1 MLAPKRPT
9 TSAAPPTDERGSFPR
24 RLGRFFGLTLRQAND
39 DSILLTASALAF
51 VTVLSLIPLLAA
63 LSYVGAR
70 VFSQYQQRS
79 FEVFVKILPYAEKP
93 ITDKLAEF
101 LAQARAL
108 HGFGVAAFFVTAMLV
123 FSTIERTINR
133 IWNVGRH
140 RPIRVRL
147 ATYLLLMFWGPA
159 LLSATF
165 SSLILLRQSPAFR
178 QLVQRSVL
186 LGVLPFVAALVGLV
200 MLYWFVP
207 YTPVRFR
214 NALAGALVAA
224 ILLDLL
230 RRGFGLYVEFFRNVS
245 AVYGSFAFALLFM
258 ISIELTWAIILYGA
272 EVAYTAQHFPIL
284 ARGLHRHPPL
294 QAAWVGLAAVA
305 MISGRFVRGETG
317 LSEDEL
323 AAQLQVSTL
332 ELDRVLHPLLTHD
345 VLRRT
350 KAGEPGYLLAA
361 DPQEIGLDK
370 IFQAYDHRA
379 RRAVQPLPRDLRQRL
394 EAMVANT
401 ATSRGRAIGAATMA
415 DLLESDETTLQ
426 LIPALVR
433 ASDEDK

>member
-1 MLAPKRPT
+1 MVGPEPSSSTPRSGQP
-9 TSAAPPTDERGSFPR
+9 SFPR
-24 RLGRFFGLTLRQAND
+24 RIASFFGISLRQANE

-70 VFSQYQQRS
+70 VYSQYQQRS

-108 HGFGVAAFFVTAMLV
+108 HGFGVAAFFVTAMMV
-123 FSTIERTINR
+123 FSTIERTINK
-133 IWNVGRH
+133 IWNVARR
-140 RPIRVRL
+140 RPVRVRL

-159 LLSATF
+159 LLAATF

-178 QLVQRSVL
+178 QLVQRSVV

-207 YTPVRFR
+207 YTQVKFR

-224 ILLDLL
+224 ILLELL
-230 RRGFGLYVEFFRNVS
+230 RFGFGLYVDFFRNVS

-272 EVAYTAQHFPIL
+272 EVAYTAQHFPVL
-284 ARGLHRHPPL
+284 SLGLYRHPPM
-294 QAAWVGLAAVA
+294 QAAWVGLAAIAV
-305 MISGRFVRGETG
+305 ISGRFVRGEKS

-323 AAQLQVSTL
+323 AARLKISPQ
-332 ELDRVLHPLLTHD
+332 ELDRVLNPLLTHD
-345 VLRRT
+345 LLRRT
-350 KAGEPGYLLAA
+350 EAGEPGYLLAA
-361 DPQEIGLDK
+361 DPHEIALDRV
-370 IFQAYDHRA
+370 FQAYDHRA
-379 RRAVQPLPRDLRQRL
+379 RRAVQPLPQDLRHRL
-394 EAMVANT
+394 ESLVAGT
-401 ATSRGRAIGAATMA
+401 ALTRSHALGQTTMA
-415 DLLESDETTLQ
+415 DLLETDEETLA
-426 LIPALVR
+426 LIPAAV
-433 ASDEDK
+433 SGSGS

>member
-1 MLAPKRPT
+1 MVDPEPSGAPAGCERP
-9 TSAAPPTDERGSFPR
+9 SLLR
-24 RLGRFFGLTLRQAND
+24 RIVSFFGLSLRQANE

-108 HGFGVAAFFVTAMLV
+108 HGFGVAAFFVTAMMV
-123 FSTIERTINR
+123 FSTIERTINK
-133 IWNVGRH
+133 IWNVARR
-140 RPIRVRL
+140 RPFRVRL

-159 LLSATF
+159 LLAATF

-224 ILLDLL
+224 ILLELL
-230 RRGFGLYVEFFRNVS
+230 RFGFGLYVDFFRNVS

-272 EVAYTAQHFPIL
+272 EVAYTAQHFPVL
-284 ARGLHRHPPL
+284 SLGLYRHPPM
-294 QAAWVGLAAVA
+294 QAAWVGLAAIAV
-305 MISGRFVRGETG
+305 ISGRFVRGEKS

-323 AAQLQVSTL
+323 AARLKISPQ
-332 ELDRVLHPLLTHD
+332 ELDRVLNPLLTHD
-345 VLRRT
+345 LLRRT
-350 KAGEPGYLLAA
+350 EAGEPGYLLAA
-361 DPQEIGLDK
+361 DPHEIALDR

-379 RRAVQPLPRDLRQRL
+379 RRAVQPLPHDLRHRL
-394 EAMVANT
+394 DALVAGT
-401 ATSRGRAIGAATMA
+401 ALTRSHALGQTTMA
-415 DLLESDETTLQ
+415 DLLQTDEETLA
-426 LIPALVR
+426 LIPAAVTESR
-433 ASDEDK
+433 S

>member
-1 MLAPKRPT
+1 MVDPERA
-9 TSAAPPTDERGSFPR
+9 AAPARDEEPSFLR
-24 RLGRFFGLTLRQAND
+24 RFLSFFRLTFRQAND

-70 VFSQYQQRS
+70 VFNQYQQRS

-108 HGFGVAAFFVTAMLV
+108 HGFGVAAFFITAMMV

-133 IWNVGRH
+133 IWNVARR
-140 RPIRVRL
+140 RPFRIRV

-159 LLSATF
+159 LLAATF
-165 SSLILLRQSPAFR
+165 SSLILLRQSPGFR

-186 LGVLPFVAALVGLV
+186 LGLLPFAAALVGLV

-224 ILLDLL
+224 ILLELL
-230 RRGFGLYVEFFRNVS
+230 RFGFGLYVEFFRNVS

-258 ISIELTWAIILYGA
+258 ISIELTWAIILYGT
-272 EVAYTAQHFPIL
+272 EVAYTAQHFPVL
-284 ARGLHRHPPL
+284 ARDLNRHPPM

-305 MISGRFVRGETG
+305 VISGRFVRGEKS
-317 LSEDEL
+317 LSEDQL
-323 AAQLQVSTL
+323 AARLQISPL
-332 ELDRVLHPLLTHD
+332 ELDRVLHPLLSHD
-345 VLRRT
+345 LLRRT
-350 KAGEPGYLLAA
+350 EAGEPGYLLAA
-361 DPQEIGLDK
+361 DPHEITLDQ

-379 RRAVQPLPRDLRQRL
+379 RRAVQPLPRDLRRRL
-394 EAMVANT
+394 EGLVAGT
-401 ATSRGRAIGAATMA
+401 ATNRGHALGTATMA
-415 DLLESDETTLQ
+415 DLLKDEEDTLTLFPSAVPESG
-426 LIPALVR
+426 A
-433 ASDEDK
+433 

>member
-1 MLAPKRPT
+1 MVAPGP
-9 TSAAPPTDERGSFPR
+9 SSSEPRGGQPSFPR
-24 RLGRFFGLTLRQAND
+24 RIASFFGISLRQANE

-70 VFSQYQQRS
+70 VYSQYQQRS

-108 HGFGVAAFFVTAMLV
+108 HGFGVAAFFVTAMMV
-123 FSTIERTINR
+123 FSTIERTINK
-133 IWNVGRH
+133 IWNVARR
-140 RPIRVRL
+140 RPVRVRL

-159 LLSATF
+159 LLAATF

-178 QLVQRSVL
+178 QLVQRSVV

-207 YTPVRFR
+207 YTQVKFR

-224 ILLDLL
+224 ILLELL
-230 RRGFGLYVEFFRNVS
+230 RFGFGLYVDFFRNVS

-272 EVAYTAQHFPIL
+272 EVAYTAQHFPVL
-284 ARGLHRHPPL
+284 SLGLYRHPPM
-294 QAAWVGLAAVA
+294 QAAWVGLAAIAV
-305 MISGRFVRGETG
+305 ISGRFVRGEKS

-323 AAQLQVSTL
+323 AARLKISPQ
-332 ELDRVLHPLLTHD
+332 ELDRVLNPLLTHD
-345 VLRRT
+345 LLRRT
-350 KAGEPGYLLAA
+350 EAGEPGYLLAA
-361 DPQEIGLDK
+361 DPHEIALDRV
-370 IFQAYDHRA
+370 FQAYDHRA
-379 RRAVQPLPRDLRQRL
+379 RRAVQPLPQDLRHRL
-394 EAMVANT
+394 ESLVAGT
-401 ATSRGRAIGAATMA
+401 ALTRSHALGQTTMA
-415 DLLESDETTLQ
+415 DLLETDEETLA
-426 LIPALVR
+426 LIPSAV
-433 ASDEDK
+433 SGSGS

>member
-1 MLAPKRPT
+1 MVEPDQR
-9 TSAAPPTDERGSFPR
+9 SAVSAKLPSQSFLR
-24 RLGRFFGLTLRQAND
+24 RLASFFGLTLRQANE

-70 VFSQYQQRS
+70 VFDQYQQRS

-108 HGFGVAAFFVTAMLV
+108 HGFGVAAFFVTAMMV

-133 IWNVGRH
+133 IWNVSRR

-165 SSLILLRQSPAFR
+165 SSLILLRQSPGFR

-186 LGVLPFVAALVGLV
+186 LGMLPFAAALVGLV

-224 ILLDLL
+224 ILLELL
-230 RRGFGLYVEFFRNVS
+230 RRGFGLYVEFFRSVS
-245 AVYGSFAFALLFM
+245 AVYGSFAFALMFM

-272 EVAYTAQHFPIL
+272 EVAYTAQHFSIL
-284 ARGLHRHPPL
+284 NRELGRHPPM
-294 QAAWVGLAAVA
+294 QAAWVGLAAIAV
-305 MISGRFVRGETG
+305 ISGRFVRGEKG

-323 AAQLQVSTL
+323 AVQLRISTA
-332 ELDRVLHPLLTHD
+332 ELDRIVHPLLTHD
-345 VLRRT
+345 LLRRT
-350 KAGEPGYLLAA
+350 KAGEPGLSLAA
-361 DPQEIGLDK
+361 DPHEIALDR

-379 RRAVQPLPRDLRQRL
+379 RRAVQPLPHELRHRL
-394 EAMVANT
+394 EALVAGT
-401 ATSRGRAIGAATMA
+401 ASARAGALGQATLV
-415 DLLESDETTLQ
+415 DLIRSDEKTLE
-426 LIPALVR
+426 LTPPGAR
-433 ASDEDK
+433 AAGS

>member
-1 MLAPKRPT
+1 MVAGE
-9 TSAAPPTDERGSFPR
+9 PPAQLPREQPSFPAR
-24 RLGRFFGLTLRQAND
+24 IARFFGLSLRQANE

-79 FEVFVKILPYAEKP
+79 FEVFVQILPYAEKP

-108 HGFGVAAFFVTAMLV
+108 HGFGVAAFFITAMMV

-133 IWNVGRH
+133 IWNVARH

-159 LLSATF
+159 LLAATF
-165 SSLILLRQSPAFR
+165 SSLILLRQSPALR

-186 LGVLPFVAALVGLV
+186 LGMLPFTAALVGLV

-224 ILLDLL
+224 ILLELL
-230 RRGFGLYVEFFRNVS
+230 RFGFGLYVDFFRNVS

-258 ISIELTWAIILYGA
+258 LSIELTWAIILYGA
-272 EVAYTAQHFPIL
+272 EVAYTAQHFHIL
-284 ARGLHRHPPL
+284 SLGLYRHPPM
-294 QAAWVGLAAVA
+294 QAAWVGLAAIAV
-305 MISGRFVRGETG
+305 ISGRFIRGEKSLT
-317 LSEDEL
+317 EDEL
-323 AAQLQVSTL
+323 ASRLKVSPG
-332 ELDRVLHPLLTHD
+332 ELDRVLNPLLTHD
-345 VLRRT
+345 LLRRT
-350 KAGEPGYLLAA
+350 QAGEPGYLLAA
-361 DPQEIGLDK
+361 DPHEISLDQV
-370 IFQAYDHRA
+370 FQAYDHRA
-379 RRAVQPLPRDLRQRL
+379 RRAVQPLALDLRRRL
-394 EAMVANT
+394 EALVDGT
-401 ATSRGRAIGAATMA
+401 ATTRESALGKTTVA
-415 DLLESDETTLQ
+415 DLLRTDEETLT
-426 LIPALVR
+426 LLPALS
-433 ASDEDK
+433 ATPKT

>member
-1 MLAPKRPT
+1 MVEAERP
-9 TSAAPPTDERGSFPR
+9 AAPTRRERPSFLR
-24 RLGRFFGLTLRQAND
+24 RIASFFRLSLRQAND

-108 HGFGVAAFFVTAMLV
+108 HGFGVAAFFVTAMMV
-123 FSTIERTINR
+123 FSTIERTINK

-140 RPIRVRL
+140 RPIRVRV

-159 LLSATF
+159 LLAATF

-178 QLVQRSVL
+178 QLVQRSVV

-224 ILLDLL
+224 ILLELL
-230 RRGFGLYVEFFRNVS
+230 RFGFGLYVDFFRNVS

-272 EVAYTAQHFPIL
+272 EVAYTAQHFPVL
-284 ARGLHRHPPL
+284 SLGLYRHPPM
-294 QAAWVGLAAVA
+294 QAAWVGLAAIAV
-305 MISGRFVRGETG
+305 ISGRFVRGEKS

-323 AAQLQVSTL
+323 AARLKISPQ

-345 VLRRT
+345 LLRRT
-350 KAGEPGYLLAA
+350 EAGEPGYLLAA
-361 DPQEIGLDK
+361 DPHEIALDQ

-379 RRAVQPLPRDLRQRL
+379 RRAVQPLPQDLRHRL
-394 EAMVANT
+394 EALVAGT
-401 ATSRGRAIGAATMA
+401 ALTRGNALGQTTMA
-415 DLLESDETTLQ
+415 DLLQTDEETLA
-426 LIPALVR
+426 LIPATVS
-433 ASDEDK
+433 APDA

>member
-1 MLAPKRPT
+1 MVGPEP
-9 TSAAPPTDERGSFPR
+9 SSSPPRGGQLSFPR
-24 RLGRFFGLTLRQAND
+24 RIASFFGISLRQANE

-70 VFSQYQQRS
+70 VYSQYQQRS

-108 HGFGVAAFFVTAMLV
+108 HGFGVAAFFVTAMMV
-123 FSTIERTINR
+123 FSTIERTINK
-133 IWNVGRH
+133 IWNVARR
-140 RPIRVRL
+140 RPVRVRL

-159 LLSATF
+159 LLAATF

-178 QLVQRSVL
+178 QLVQRSVV

-207 YTPVRFR
+207 YTQVKFR

-224 ILLDLL
+224 ILLELL
-230 RRGFGLYVEFFRNVS
+230 RFGFGLYVDFFRNVS

-272 EVAYTAQHFPIL
+272 EVAYTAQHFPVL
-284 ARGLHRHPPL
+284 SLGLYRHPPM
-294 QAAWVGLAAVA
+294 QAAWVGLAAIAV
-305 MISGRFVRGETG
+305 ISGRFVRGEKS

-323 AAQLQVSTL
+323 AARLKISPQ
-332 ELDRVLHPLLTHD
+332 ELDRVLNPLLTHD
-345 VLRRT
+345 LLRRT
-350 KAGEPGYLLAA
+350 EAGEPGYLLAA
-361 DPQEIGLDK
+361 DPHEIALDRV
-370 IFQAYDHRA
+370 FQAYDHRA
-379 RRAVQPLPRDLRQRL
+379 RRAVQPLPQDLRHRL
-394 EAMVANT
+394 ESLVAGT
-401 ATSRGRAIGAATMA
+401 ALTRSHALGQTTMA
-415 DLLESDETTLQ
+415 DLLETDEETLA
-426 LIPALVR
+426 LIPSAV
-433 ASDEDK
+433 SGSGS

>member
-1 MLAPKRPT
+1 MVDPERP
-9 TSAAPPTDERGSFPR
+9 AAPARRPGPSFPR
-24 RLGRFFGLTLRQAND
+24 RIATFFGLSFRQSND

-70 VFSQYQQRS
+70 VFSQYQQKS

-108 HGFGVAAFFVTAMLV
+108 HGFGVAAFFITAMMV
-123 FSTIERTINR
+123 FSTIERTINK
-133 IWNVGRH
+133 IWNVARH
-140 RPIRVRL
+140 RPIRVRI

-159 LLSATF
+159 LLAATF

-186 LGVLPFVAALVGLV
+186 LGVLPFAAALVGLV

-224 ILLDLL
+224 ILLELL
-230 RRGFGLYVEFFRNVS
+230 RFGFGLYVEFFRNVS

-272 EVAYTAQHFPIL
+272 EVAYTAQHFPVL
-284 ARGLHRHPPL
+284 SLGLYRQPPM

-305 MISGRFVRGETG
+305 VISGRFVSGAKS
-317 LSEDEL
+317 LSEDDL
-323 AAQLQVSTL
+323 AARLRISPL
-332 ELDRVLHPLLTHD
+332 ELNRVLHPLLTHD
-345 VLRRT
+345 LLRRT
-350 KAGEPGYLLAA
+350 EAGEPGYLLAA
-361 DPQEIGLDK
+361 DPHEITLDQ

-379 RRAVQPLPRDLRQRL
+379 RRAVQPLPQDLRHRL
-394 EAMVANT
+394 EALVAGT
-401 ATSRGRAIGAATMA
+401 AMTRGQALSKATMA
-415 DLLESDETTLQ
+415 DLLQSDEETLQ
-426 LIPALVR
+426 LILPTAL
-433 ASDEDK
+433 AGTDA